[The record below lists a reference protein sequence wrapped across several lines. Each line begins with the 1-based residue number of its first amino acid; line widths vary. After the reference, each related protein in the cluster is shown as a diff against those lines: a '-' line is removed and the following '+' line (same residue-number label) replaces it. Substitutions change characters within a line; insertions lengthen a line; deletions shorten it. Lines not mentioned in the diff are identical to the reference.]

1 VIRLTFLLVKFGIIA
16 LMNILAARI
25 IGVGTLLALAG
36 CSWFPFFGTET
47 EEDAYTIVK
56 QMQETA
62 SVDQA
67 AAVKLTDLPVRVNY
81 AFKSKPMADHD
92 LEVEV
97 EYMALKDLA
106 SLQLDYRTSEGL
118 ALVRRASPLQYQT
131 VKRYDIVTQRL
142 VVVPKEEG
150 HYTLN
155 IYVATKAGDD
165 QRGRQIIIPI
175 ALGKFSLEPAP
186 VINE

>member
-1 VIRLTFLLVKFGIIA
+1 MIRLTFLQVKFGIIA
-16 LMNILAARI
+16 RMKTFATRF
-25 IGVGTLLALAG
+25 IGAFTLLSLAG

-62 SVDQA
+62 SVDQTA
-67 AAVKLTDLPVRVNY
+67 AAKLTDLPVRVNY

-92 LEVEV
+92 LEMEV
-97 EYMALKDLA
+97 EYMALKELA
-106 SLQLDYRTSEGL
+106 GLQLQYRTSEGL
-118 ALVRRASPLQYQT
+118 ELVKRPSPLQYQT
-131 VKRYDIVTQRL
+131 IKRYDIVTHRL

-155 IYVATKAGDD
+155 IFVVTKEAED
-165 QRGRQIIIPI
+165 QRGREIIVPI

-186 VINE
+186 AVTQ